1 MSGQD
6 LLAVRIVC
14 YYSKHTY
21 HVPLTVNT
29 RFAVAVHILTF
40 LQTQGGEP
48 ATSELIASSVNTN
61 PSLIRRLLSQ
71 LARAGLTTSQMGT
84 GGGALLAKSAEA
96 ITLLD
101 VYRAV
106 DEDRDVIPLHPA
118 PNPQC
123 PVGRN
128 IHGLLEGRIEAA
140 ERALQEELARTTI
153 AEPAGRVARPAR
165 RPAGAAPGPPRP

>member
-1 MSGQD
+1 M
-6 LLAVRIVC
+6 
-14 YYSKHTY
+14 
-21 HVPLTVNT
+21 NT

-40 LQTQGGEP
+40 LQTQKGEP

-84 GGGALLAKSAEA
+84 GGGALLAKPAER

-101 VYRAV
+101 VYRTV

-118 PNPQC
+118 PNPRC

-128 IHGLLEGRIEAA
+128 IHAVLEGRIEAA

-153 AEPAGRVARPAR
+153 AELAGDLDRRVRRQAAGNAGRAT
-165 RPAGAAPGPPRP
+165 

>member
-1 MSGQD
+1 M
-6 LLAVRIVC
+6 
-14 YYSKHTY
+14 
-21 HVPLTVNT
+21 NT

-40 LQTQGGEP
+40 LQTQAGEP
-48 ATSELIASSVNTN
+48 AASELVASSVGTN

-84 GGGALLAKSAEA
+84 GGGALLARPAER

-106 DEDRDVIPLHPA
+106 GEDRDVIPIHPT

-128 IHGLLEGRIEAA
+128 IHAVLERRIDAA
-140 ERALQEELARTTI
+140 ERALQEELARTTV
-153 AEPAGRVARPAR
+153 AELAGDVARRAR
-165 RPAGAAPGPPRP
+165 RQGAGGVGPGTP

>member
-1 MSGQD
+1 M
-6 LLAVRIVC
+6 
-14 YYSKHTY
+14 
-21 HVPLTVNT
+21 NT

-84 GGGALLAKSAEA
+84 GGGALLAKPAER

-106 DEDRDVIPLHPA
+106 DEDRNVIPLHPT

-128 IHGLLEGRIEAA
+128 IHWALEGRIAAA
-140 ERALQEELARTTI
+140 EQALQGELDRTTI
-153 AEPAGRVARPAR
+153 AELAGDVTRLARRQAAGGSASAGR
-165 RPAGAAPGPPRP
+165 

>member
-1 MSGQD
+1 M
-6 LLAVRIVC
+6 
-14 YYSKHTY
+14 
-21 HVPLTVNT
+21 NT

-84 GGGALLAKSAEA
+84 GGGALLARPADA

-106 DEDRDVIPLHPA
+106 DEDRDVIPMHQS
-118 PNPQC
+118 PNPRC
-123 PVGRN
+123 PVGRH
-128 IHGLLEGRIEAA
+128 IQATLEARIDAA
-140 ERALQEELARTTI
+140 ERALYDELARTTI
-153 AEPAGRVARPAR
+153 AELAADVVRRAR
-165 RPAGAAPGPPRP
+165 RRGAASGTS